1 MTPYQLRYG
10 YRYGH
15 EIENN
20 SYPTNEFVERII
32 SRSTRREFIDKEI
45 DERLLSKLFA
55 AAQSS
60 PTSSMFQTWS
70 AIIVDKEHRYIFK
83 EGDNALSLGI
93 TSNNS
98 DPQNLQSLET
108 CDKFIV
114 WCVNMNTLE
123 QIMELQLF
131 NTDNDSSKKT
141 ILESLDS
148 LDYSTYQV
156 RSMCDAIIAA
166 QTFCLS
172 AESMGLGTVY
182 MGSLKTMDLQKDLN
196 LPNRVMPLF
205 GICVGYPTVEN
216 NNILAIKPRLP
227 QHLVVH
233 RNTYTPPDDESL
245 IEYNNIMKSFY
256 ERVGAILKTFTSLQ
270 PKDWFERIVVRTHI
284 NSNVGKYKKLMSK
297 YGFNLK

>member
-10 YRYGH
+10 Y

-20 SYPTNEFVERII
+20 SYPTNEFIERII
-32 SRSTRREFIDKEI
+32 RRSTRRQFIDKEI
-45 DERLLSKLFA
+45 DEKLLSKLFT

-70 AIIVDKEHRYIFK
+70 AVIVDKEHRYIFK
-83 EGDNALSLGI
+83 EGDNAISLGI
-93 TSNNS
+93 SKNNS
-98 DPQNLQSLET
+98 DPQNLEALDT

-123 QIMELQLF
+123 QIMELGLF
-131 NTDNDSSKKT
+131 NADNNSSKKT

-172 AESMGLGTVY
+172 AESMGLGTMY

-216 NNILAIKPRLP
+216 NDIRAIKPRLP
-227 QHLVVH
+227 QHLVIH
-233 RNTYTPPDDESL
+233 RNTYTPPDNKSL
-245 IEYNNIMKSFY
+245 INYNNIMKSFY
-256 ERVGAILKTFTSLQ
+256 ERVAVKAPSLLQ
-270 PKDWFERIVVRTHI
+270 PLDWFERIILRTRV
-284 NSNVGKYKKLMSK
+284 SSAVDKYKQLMSK

>member
-10 YRYGH
+10 Y

-20 SYPTNEFVERII
+20 SYPTNEFIERII
-32 SRSTRREFIDKEI
+32 CRSTRRQFIDKEI
-45 DERLLSKLFA
+45 DEKLLSKLFT

-70 AIIVDKEHRYIFK
+70 AIIVDKEHRHIFK
-83 EGDNALSLGI
+83 EGDNAISLGI
-93 TSNNS
+93 GSKNS
-98 DPQNLQSLET
+98 DPQNVIALDT

-123 QIMELQLF
+123 QIMELGLF
-131 NTDNDSSKKT
+131 NADNNSSKKT

-172 AESMGLGTVY
+172 AESMGLGTMY

-216 NNILAIKPRLP
+216 NDIRAIKPRLP
-227 QHLVVH
+227 QHLVIH
-233 RNTYTPPDDESL
+233 RNTYTPSDNESL
-245 IEYNNIMKSFY
+245 INYNNIMKSFY
-256 ERVGAILKTFTSLQ
+256 ERVAVKAPSLLQ
-270 PKDWFERIVVRTHI
+270 PLDWFERIILRTRV
-284 NSNVGKYKKLMSK
+284 SSAVDKYKQLMSK

>member
-10 YRYGH
+10 Y

-20 SYPTNEFVERII
+20 SCPTNEFIERII

-45 DERLLSKLFA
+45 DEKLLSKLFT
-55 AAQSS
+55 AAQSA

-70 AIIVDKEHRYIFK
+70 AIIIDKENRHIFK
-83 EGDNALSLGI
+83 EGVNAISLGI
-93 TSNNS
+93 GKGKS
-98 DPQNLQSLET
+98 DPHNLVALDT

-123 QIMELQLF
+123 RIMELSLII
-131 NTDNDSSKKT
+131 TDNDNLKKT
-141 ILESLDS
+141 IPESLDS
-148 LDYSTYQV
+148 LDYATYQV

-172 AESMGLGTVY
+172 AESMGLGTMY
-182 MGSLKTMDLQKDLN
+182 MGSLKTMDLQKDLK

-216 NNILAIKPRLP
+216 NDTRAIKPRLP
-227 QHLVVH
+227 QHLVIH
-233 RNTYTPPDDESL
+233 HNTYTPPDNKSL
-245 IEYNNIMKSFY
+245 INYNNIMKLFY
-256 ERVGAILKTFTSLQ
+256 EKITITAPSLLQ
-270 PKDWFERIVVRTHI
+270 PLDWFERIIVRTRVSDLATI
-284 NSNVGKYKKLMSK
+284 KRYKDLMSK
-297 YGFNLK
+297 YGFSLK

>member
-10 YRYGH
+10 Y

-20 SYPTNEFVERII
+20 SYLTNEFVERII
-32 SRSTRREFIDKEI
+32 SRSTRRAFIDKEI
-45 DERLLSKLFA
+45 DEKLLSKLFT

-70 AIIVDKEHRYIFK
+70 AIIIDKENRHIFK
-83 EGDNALSLGI
+83 EGDNARSLGI
-93 TSNNS
+93 KKANS
-98 DPQNLQSLET
+98 DPQNLVALET

-114 WCVNMNTLE
+114 WCVNMSTLE
-123 QIMELQLF
+123 KIMELSL
-131 NTDNDSSKKT
+131 NTLDNDSLKK
-141 ILESLDS
+141 IIPESLDS
-148 LDYSTYQV
+148 LDYSTYQI

-166 QTFCLS
+166 QTFCLA
-172 AESMGLGTVY
+172 AESMGLGTMY
-182 MGSLKTMDLQKDLN
+182 MGSLKTMDLQKDLK

-216 NNILAIKPRLP
+216 NDIRAIKPRLP

-233 RNTYTPPDDESL
+233 HNTYTPPDDGSL
-245 IEYNNIMKSFY
+245 INYNNIMKAFY
-256 ERVGAILKTFTSLQ
+256 QRIAVEAPTLLQ
-270 PKDWFERIVVRTHI
+270 PLDWFERIIIRTRI
-284 NSNVGKYKKLMSK
+284 GPIVNRYKELMSK

>member
-10 YRYGH
+10 Y

-20 SYPTNEFVERII
+20 SYPTNEFIERII
-32 SRSTRREFIDKEI
+32 RRSTRRQFIDKEI
-45 DERLLSKLFA
+45 DEKLLSKLFT

-83 EGDNALSLGI
+83 EGDNAISLGI
-93 TSNNS
+93 SKNNS
-98 DPQNLQSLET
+98 DPQNLEALDT

-123 QIMELQLF
+123 QIMELGLF
-131 NTDNDSSKKT
+131 NADNNSSKKT

-172 AESMGLGTVY
+172 AESMGLGTMY
-182 MGSLKTMDLQKDLN
+182 MGSLKTMDLQKYLN

-205 GICVGYPTVEN
+205 GICIGYPTVEN
-216 NNILAIKPRLP
+216 NDIRAIKPRLP
-227 QHLVVH
+227 QHLVIH
-233 RNTYTPPDDESL
+233 RNTYTPPDNKSL
-245 IEYNNIMKSFY
+245 INYNNIMKSFY
-256 ERVGAILKTFTSLQ
+256 ERVAVKAPSLLQ
-270 PKDWFERIVVRTHI
+270 PLDWFERIILRTRV
-284 NSNVGKYKKLMSK
+284 SSAVDKYKQLMSK

>member
-10 YRYGH
+10 H
-15 EIENN
+15 AIEDN
-20 SYPTNEFVERII
+20 SYPTNEFIERII
-32 SRSTRREFIDKEI
+32 SRSTRRQFIDKEI
-45 DERLLSKLFA
+45 DEKLLSKLFT

-70 AIIVDKEHRYIFK
+70 AIVVDKEHRHIFK
-83 EGDNALSLGI
+83 EGDNAISLGI
-93 TSNNS
+93 SKNNS
-98 DPQNLQSLET
+98 DPQNLEALET

-123 QIMELQLF
+123 KIMELSLI
-131 NTDNDSSKKT
+131 TAENDSLEKT
-141 ILESLDS
+141 TLESLDS

-172 AESMGLGTVY
+172 AESMGLGTMY
-182 MGSLKTMDLQKDLN
+182 MGSLKTMDLQKDLK

-216 NNILAIKPRLP
+216 NDIRAIKPRLP
-227 QHLVVH
+227 QNLVVH
-233 RNTYTPPDDESL
+233 RNTYTTPDCDSL
-245 IEYNNIMKSFY
+245 INYNNIMKVFY
-256 ERVGAILKTFTSLQ
+256 QKVAVKAPSLLQ
-270 PKDWFERIVVRTHI
+270 PLDWFERIIVRTHI
-284 NSNVGKYKKLMSK
+284 SPAVDKYKQLMSK

>member
-10 YRYGH
+10 YD
-15 EIENN
+15 IENN

-32 SRSTRREFIDKEI
+32 SRSTRRQFIDKEI
-45 DERLLSKLFA
+45 DEKLLSKLFT

-70 AIIVDKEHRYIFK
+70 AIIVDKENRHIFK
-83 EGDNALSLGI
+83 EGANAVSLGI
-93 TSNNS
+93 SKNNS
-98 DPQNLQSLET
+98 DPQNLEALDT

-123 QIMELQLF
+123 QIMELGLF
-131 NTDNDSSKKT
+131 NADNNSSKKT

-172 AESMGLGTVY
+172 AESMGLGTMY

-216 NNILAIKPRLP
+216 NDIRAIKPRLP
-227 QHLVVH
+227 QHLVIH
-233 RNTYTPPDDESL
+233 RNTYTIPDNESL
-245 IEYNNIMKSFY
+245 INYNNIMKSFY
-256 ERVGAILKTFTSLQ
+256 QKVSVKAVSLLQ
-270 PKDWFERIVVRTHI
+270 PLDWFERIILRTRVSHI
-284 NSNVGKYKKLMSK
+284 STINRYKDLMSK